1 MSGYANGDPH
11 HESAEGP
18 GPGAGRP
25 GRAGR
30 KWMAAIAAL
39 IALFVALASYDLI
52 STKLASAGPPSVSRT
67 AAAAA
72 PGATGAA
79 SARSAAPA
87 PSPAPASSST
97 ATPASDAVG
106 ALEVAYAAAY
116 GPDGTSDG
124 DHPETAADVINGGD
138 GPAWSSHWY
147 TSPEFGNLQPGT
159 GLLLDMGETVTV
171 SSLRLVLGA
180 AVGADVQVQVGNT
193 PLLAELPVAASASDV
208 GGTVQLPVTAP
219 ASGRYVLIW
228 FTQLPPDSPGKFQVS
243 VYSATVY
250 GAKRTLSTA
259 VGTSHRAKTM
269 RSVIIQLPYRHDDCG
284 AWHFGHTAKR

>member
-1 MSGYANGDPH
+1 VSGYANGDPH

-18 GPGAGRP
+18 GPGAGR
-25 GRAGR
+25 
-30 KWMAAIAAL
+30 KWTAAIVAL
-39 IALFVALASYDLI
+39 VALFVALASYDLI
-52 STKLASAGPPSVSRT
+52 SMNLGSAGPPSVSRA

-72 PGATGAA
+72 PGATAAA

-87 PSPAPASSST
+87 RSPAPGTSST
-97 ATPASDAVG
+97 ATPASGADADR
-106 ALEVAYAAAY
+106 ALEVAYAVAY

-124 DHPETAADVINGGD
+124 DHPETASKVIDGGD
-138 GPAWSSHWY
+138 GQAWHSSWY
-147 TSPEFGNLQPGT
+147 ASPEFGNLQSGT

-208 GGTVQLPVTAP
+208 GGTVQLPVTTP

-228 FTQLPPDSPGKFQVS
+228 FTQLPPDSPGKYQVS

-259 VGTSHRAKTM
+259 PGRSRRAKTI
-269 RSVIIQLPYRHDDCG
+269 RSVVIQLPYSHDDCG
-284 AWHFGHTAKR
+284 AWHFGHTAER